1 MEARGA
7 KLINVYDISNKD
19 SDLYPLVS
27 PVKNKLIM
35 STIFVRIFPHLW
47 SPPDS
52 PWQCLFNA
60 LTDTDLFFCKRT
72 IFIIGNINA
81 AQKLE

>member
-27 PVKNKLIM
+27 PVKNKLII
-35 STIFVRIFPHLW
+35 STIFVRIFAHL
-47 SPPDS
+47 
-52 PWQCLFNA
+52 
-60 LTDTDLFFCKRT
+60 
-72 IFIIGNINA
+72 
-81 AQKLE
+81 